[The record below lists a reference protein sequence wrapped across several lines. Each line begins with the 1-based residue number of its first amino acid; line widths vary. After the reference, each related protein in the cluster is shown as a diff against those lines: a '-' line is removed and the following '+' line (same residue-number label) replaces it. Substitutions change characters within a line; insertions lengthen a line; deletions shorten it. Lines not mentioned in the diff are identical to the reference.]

1 MNRSWVSKFAGLV
14 LVLTLI
20 SSSLVAGTYAKYT
33 TEVKATGSVTVA
45 KWQADLEG
53 VGTTTTGAV
62 TFDLIGTLGD
72 TGVDG
77 NLLAPGTV
85 GSFALAYDT
94 NNSQVARNVTILLD
108 VSAPSAALSHLKFYA
123 DEALET
129 EFESPSAG
137 ILELLNKDFGPTED
151 GSDSVTVYWAWV
163 FEDNTTTDGAIAY
176 DAADTTDGIAGLSYA
191 VTATFTATQRN
202 TF

>member
-1 MNRSWVSKFAGLV
+1 MKKSWVSRFAGLV

-33 TEVKATGSVTVA
+33 TTVTATDSVTVA

-62 TFDLIGTLGD
+62 TFDLIGTLSD

-85 GSFALAYDT
+85 GSFALDYDT
-94 NNSQVARNVTILLD
+94 DDSQVARNVTITLD
-108 VSAPSAALSHLKFYA
+108 ASGPLAALSHLKFYS
-123 DEALET
+123 DSGRTT
-129 EFESPSAG
+129 EIVPAAG
-137 ILELLNKDFGPTED
+137 ILSLMNTNFAATAAGTGTLN
-151 GSDSVTVYWAWV
+151 VYWAWA
-163 FEDNTTTDGAIAY
+163 FEDNTTTAAAIAY
-176 DAADTTDGIAGLSYA
+176 DAADTTDGIAGASYN
-191 VTATFTATQRN
+191 VTATFTATQLN
-202 TF
+202 TL